1 MIRDYKEKE
10 FKSVSAEDIAVEESA
25 DAQEKIKQAEEEN
38 KDLLNFIKTSLGDK
52 VTEVKLSPR
61 LKDSAVCLTTK
72 GGISLE
78 MEKVLNAMPQD
89 QQIRAERILELNPEH
104 PVMEALKNAFAQ
116 GDSGKETV
124 KTYADLL
131 YNQAVLISGLSVE
144 DPVTFAKEICSLI
157 TR

>member
-1 MIRDYKEKE
+1 
-10 FKSVSAEDIAVEESA
+10 
-25 DAQEKIKQAEEEN
+25 
-38 KDLLNFIKTSLGDK
+38 
-52 VTEVKLSPR
+52 
-61 LKDSAVCLTTK
+61 
-72 GGISLE
+72 
-78 MEKVLNAMPQD
+78 MPQD

-116 GDSGKETV
+116 GDSGKDTV